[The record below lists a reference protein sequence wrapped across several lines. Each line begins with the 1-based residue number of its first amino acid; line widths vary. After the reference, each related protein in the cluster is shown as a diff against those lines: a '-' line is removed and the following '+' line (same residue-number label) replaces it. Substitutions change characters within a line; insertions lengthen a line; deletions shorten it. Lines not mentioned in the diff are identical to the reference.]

1 MKGHP
6 TTYLIDTPQNC
17 QGLQGSKENSTGQ
30 KQGNLKRC
38 YTQEESKGRLS
49 LTAV

>member
-1 MKGHP
+1 MKGYP

-17 QGLQGSKENSTGQ
+17 QGFQ
-30 KQGNLKRC
+30 KQGNLKSC